1 MHAPANLAPKI
12 FQFLRR
18 DVNKAFRVEVA
29 GTTRSTEV
37 LVMGWKYPA
46 CALSKAIQYAV
57 TPQQDDG
64 RAHDGID

>member
-37 LVMGWKYPA
+37 VVMG
-46 CALSKAIQYAV
+46 
-57 TPQQDDG
+57 
-64 RAHDGID
+64 